1 MARIKDTYVQLRM
14 THAEKEKL
22 QEQATA
28 ARMKMSE
35 YILALSEQKK
45 IIVAD
50 ELPEVCR
57 QLIGIGTNV
66 NQIARVANQTK
77 SVSEK
82 QLDLVNDA
90 GDNAWL
96 ELEDGTWVRYGDVTR
111 CSWWT
116 NLIDT
121 IKNSSDKIEV

>member
-1 MARIKDTYVQLRM
+1 MARTKTIQVALRLTPM
-14 THAEKEKL
+14 EKEKL
-22 QEQATA
+22 QEQAKA
-28 ARMKMSE
+28 ARMNMSE
-35 YILALSEQKK
+35 YLLALSEQKK

-82 QLDLVNDA
+82 QLDLVNE
-90 GDNAWL
+90 NL
-96 ELEDGTWVRYGDVTR
+96 IRVQELLG
-111 CSWWT
+111 S
-116 NLIDT
+116 LIDT
-121 IKNSSDKIEV
+121 IKNSSDKIVV

>member
-1 MARIKDTYVQLRM
+1 MARTKDTYVHLRM
-14 THAEKEKL
+14 THTEKEKL
-22 QEQATA
+22 KEQAAA

-82 QLDLVNDA
+82 QLDLVNE
-90 GDNAWL
+90 NL
-96 ELEDGTWVRYGDVTR
+96 IQVQELLG
-111 CSWWT
+111 S
-116 NLIDT
+116 LIDT

>member
-1 MARIKDTYVQLRM
+1 
-14 THAEKEKL
+14 
-22 QEQATA
+22 
-28 ARMKMSE
+28 MKMSE

-50 ELPEVCR
+50 ELPELCR

-82 QLDLVNDA
+82 QLDLVNE
-90 GDNAWL
+90 NL
-96 ELEDGTWVRYGDVTR
+96 IRVQELL
-111 CSWWT
+111 SS
-116 NLIDT
+116 LIDT